1 MLRVREASLLLFV
14 FLSAC
19 SAQSA
24 PTTSP
29 SAPSAPATTA
39 RLAVSQTSYGFP
51 ATVVGQSAMSPSF
64 ELSATGTGSLVVGS
78 IATSNPAEFVP
89 TDTANCTGTTL
100 VGGSSTPC
108 RLSARFQPVTSGV
121 RSAQIT
127 VTGSD
132 GSRIAVALFGSALG
146 DGSSATAAGG
156 SGDGGSAGG
165 SGGGGD
171 SAPASGGSFPQA
183 PCVANTTHSIS
194 LTVINAT
201 PYLIQLAFAGPTQ
214 QSLSVAPGALQ
225 IVPFLPGNYTLTG
238 AVPDTPNVTLRP
250 STWALSSGC
259 DYLLRATFSPTS
271 ASVGFVR

>member
-19 SAQSA
+19 SGQSA

-51 ATVVGQSAMSPSF
+51 ATVVGQSVMSPSF

-89 TDTANCTGTTL
+89 TDTTTCTGTTL

-108 RLSARFQPVTSGV
+108 RISVKFQPVTSGV

-132 GSRIAVALFGSALG
+132 GSRIAVDLFGSAL
-146 DGSSATAAGG
+146 DAGSSTAS

-165 SGGGGD
+165 SGGG

-214 QSLSVAPGALQ
+214 PSLSLPSGALT
-225 IVPFLPGNYTLTG
+225 IASFLPGSYTLTG
-238 AVPDTPNVTLRP
+238 AVPDAPNVTLRP

-259 DYLLRATFSPTS
+259 DYLLQATFSPTS
-271 ASVGFVR
+271 TSVGFVR